1 MGYEGGDALIS
12 QPKRSGKS
20 HVACS
25 LPKIQREGQAM
36 RINYLNK
43 IVGGLILGLSLLG
56 IGVMS
61 STTAQAQYPWW
72 DNQNQRQRD
81 ERQRERELRRQREQ
95 QTQQSGW
102 YDQNGV
108 FHPSNQNGY
117 YNNNNGYYNN
127 NNNGY
132 YNNNNNGYY
141 RERSSDG
148 YPNLGGSFDLRQTA
162 LNAGFADGARAG
174 REDRSRGRGYNVQG
188 HSEYQRATRDYNS
201 GRGDRYLYQQYYRVA
216 FEHGYADGYS
226 GY

>member
-1 MGYEGGDALIS
+1 MFIAKDT
-12 QPKRSGKS
+12 
-20 HVACS
+20 
-25 LPKIQREGQAM
+25 QREGQVM
-36 RINYLNK
+36 KTNYLNK

-81 ERQRERELRRQREQ
+81 YERQRELELRRQREQ
-95 QTQQSGW
+95 QTQQSGWYDQNGNYHPATTQSGW

-117 YNNNNGYYNN
+117 YNNNN
-127 NNNGY
+127 NGY

-141 RERSSDG
+141 RGRSSDG

-174 REDRSRGRGYNVQG
+174 REDRSRRRGYNVQA

>member
-1 MGYEGGDALIS
+1 M
-12 QPKRSGKS
+12 KK
-20 HVACS
+20 
-25 LPKIQREGQAM
+25 
-36 RINYLNK
+36 NYMNK

-61 STTAQAQYPWW
+61 SVTAQAQYPWW

-81 ERQRERELRRQREQ
+81 YERQRQRELRRQREQ
-95 QTQQSGW
+95 QAQQGGW
-102 YDQNGV
+102 YDQNGNYHPATTQNGWYDQYGV
-108 FHPSNQNGY
+108 FHRSDQNGYYNNNNGY

-132 YNNNNNGYY
+132 YRG
-141 RERSSDG
+141 RSSDG

-162 LNAGFADGARAG
+162 LNAGFADGAKAG
-174 REDRSRGRGYNVQG
+174 REDRRRGGSYDVQG

-201 GRGDRYLYQQYYRVA
+201 SRGDRYLYQQYYRVA
-216 FEHGYADGYS
+216 FEHGYADGYA